1 MRRRLSVLRAFAA
14 ALAKH
19 PPRRRRAAEVAA
31 QGEVTEVTRD
41 DRRRHLEELPRAALV
56 DLVLALQEACPEAD
70 ALAANA
76 ADAG

>member
-19 PPRRRRAAEVAA
+19 PPRRRAAEVAA

-41 DRRRHLEELPRAALV
+41 ERRRHLEELPRAALV